1 MHLASYASPADHPA
15 AVYLHGL
22 NVWAVRVRGRAAAVA
37 AASAKGWTA
46 FRFLGDWFVSD
57 QKPDQAGARELL
69 GRMVPN
75 PANLSRADDAIA
87 VVPDQQAIAYKGFT
101 VKMRPSQF
109 LALCPQRALPPS
121 KRLEDAVRSGLP
133 IGPPFL
139 EVAWDESAKR
149 WQVYGHEGRGRAI
162 AILKH
167 FGDEPIEIDVL
178 PQYLRARDLTPEMRR
193 APFVKDVRS
202 NPVVGDVVKCDGR
215 CCEAEVPA
223 IAFAQAGWQ
232 RRRDESGEVIF
243 LCPSCYD
250 DYLETKIQGF
260 RHNPPVTPPQFP
272 SLPVNMLSVFK
283 QHGGRILKFKALPV
297 DAQKAIVHYMAVDGE
312 AWEANE
318 PLSFYVRKY
327 GGVSFGYV
335 LLPMQ
340 VLVRQIQGNMDD
352 FTWRNFDEY
361 HKWYLGGG
369 GVPHHKS
376 AWPVLLADE
385 RGEVLQ
391 DGWHRFHDYYRRGL
405 KTVPAVAYVRGARYF
420 RGRPLRPN
428 PVTPPPPPGA
438 VGDRGPGGGGSRCR
452 RPLKKC
458 ILCGA
463 LADTSGLCFRCKHP
477 EVRGKPRA

>member
-1 MHLASYASPADHPA
+1 MRLSSYPSPADHPA

-22 NVWAVRVRGRAAAVA
+22 NVWAVRVRGRAAAVS

-69 GRMVPN
+69 GRMVPKSN
-75 PANLSRADDAIA
+75 PATWESIKALCVQLDCHLTSRRD
-87 VVPDQQAIAYKGFT
+87 PFMRQAYANT
-101 VKMRPSQF
+101 VDPANFAEGEEWYLGDGGYSRMIMRRDGT
-109 LALCPQRALPPS
+109 LALTSNSIQRTRAKWNDPEAL
-121 KRLEDAVRSGLP
+121 RLRKAIEEGMKEL
-133 IGPPFL
+133 
-139 EVAWDESAKR
+139 
-149 WQVYGHEGRGRAI
+149 YGSE
-162 AILKH
+162 
-167 FGDEPIEIDVL
+167 FEP
-178 PQYLRARDLTPEMRR
+178 
-193 APFVKDVRS
+193 
-202 NPVVGDVVKCDGR
+202 NPR
-215 CCEAEVPA
+215 
-223 IAFAQAGWQ
+223 
-232 RRRDESGEVIF
+232 
-243 LCPSCYD
+243 
-250 DYLETKIQGF
+250 
-260 RHNPPVTPPQFP
+260 VTPPQFP

-477 EVRGKPRA
+477 EARGKPRP

>member
-1 MHLASYASPADHPA
+1 MRLTSYASPADHPA

-22 NVWAVRVRGRAAAVA
+22 NVWAVRVRGRAAAVS
-37 AASAKGWTA
+37 AASARGWTA
-46 FRFLGDWFVSD
+46 FRVLGDWFVSD
-57 QKPDQAGARELL
+57 QKPDQAKARELL
-69 GRMVPN
+69 GRLARRSPGEGGMVPN

-260 RHNPPVTPPQFP
+260 RHNPPVTPP
-272 SLPVNMLSVFK
+272 
-283 QHGGRILKFKALPV
+283 
-297 DAQKAIVHYMAVDGE
+297 
-312 AWEANE
+312 
-318 PLSFYVRKY
+318 
-327 GGVSFGYV
+327 
-335 LLPMQ
+335 
-340 VLVRQIQGNMDD
+340 
-352 FTWRNFDEY
+352 
-361 HKWYLGGG
+361 
-369 GVPHHKS
+369 
-376 AWPVLLADE
+376 
-385 RGEVLQ
+385 
-391 DGWHRFHDYYRRGL
+391 
-405 KTVPAVAYVRGARYF
+405 
-420 RGRPLRPN
+420 
-428 PVTPPPPPGA
+428 PPPGA
-438 VGDRGPGGGGSRCR
+438 VGDRLPQGGGRRR

-458 ILCGA
+458 VLCGA

-477 EVRGKPRA
+477 EARGKPRS